1 MGEYGMSDSPGWSRS
16 EERHGPSGQPGAG
29 TRVSCCD
36 GPREN
41 MTRVTIYSNVI
52 IINKL
57 SIYLHC
63 IPKSNVMMLYK

>member
-1 MGEYGMSDSPGWSRS
+1 MRMRMHDKNNCRGWESVGGISDSSGGNRT
-16 EERHGPSGQPGAG
+16 EERRSPSGQPGAG

-52 IINKL
+52 IINK
-57 SIYLHC
+57 
-63 IPKSNVMMLYK
+63 